1 MLKKRGRQ
9 LVAALMTG
17 VMMLSVAVLPVQAD
31 SISET
36 EQEGK
41 ELQQQKE
48 SAQKEKDSLASQLN
62 QVVSEMQEAEEKLTQ
77 KQDEIKKAQDEL
89 VQAQIQENDQYEA
102 MKVRIKYMYENG
114 NTSLIEILFSAKS
127 MGDLLNKAEYVQ
139 TISEYDRNMLEKYQ
153 KLTKDIEEKEAKL
166 QKEEEE
172 LKVLQND
179 LIEKRDNVNQL
190 LAEKEVQISN
200 LEQQIGENAEK
211 LEKLIKEAE
220 EAKRRQEEAEAAK
233 QAAQAAQQGSS
244 SSSSS
249 SSGNSGSGSG
259 SSTVTGGGTL
269 AYPVANPR
277 ITSGYG
283 YRDAPTAGATSRHDG
298 IDFGGATGTPIYA
311 SESGTVV
318 TAAYNS
324 ARGNYV
330 VINHGNGIQTW
341 YQHCSAVYVSVGQK
355 VSRGQSIAA
364 IGATG
369 IVTGPHLHFEVHVN
383 GSPVNPMNYF

>member
-244 SSSSS
+244 SSSAS

>member
-1 MLKKRGRQ
+1 M
-9 LVAALMTG
+9 
-17 VMMLSVAVLPVQAD
+17 
-31 SISET
+31 
-36 EQEGK
+36 
-41 ELQQQKE
+41 
-48 SAQKEKDSLASQLN
+48 
-62 QVVSEMQEAEEKLTQ
+62 
-77 KQDEIKKAQDEL
+77 
-89 VQAQIQENDQYEA
+89 
-102 MKVRIKYMYENG
+102 
-114 NTSLIEILFSAKS
+114 
-127 MGDLLNKAEYVQ
+127 
-139 TISEYDRNMLEKYQ
+139 
-153 KLTKDIEEKEAKL
+153 
-166 QKEEEE
+166 
-172 LKVLQND
+172 
-179 LIEKRDNVNQL
+179 
-190 LAEKEVQISN
+190 
-200 LEQQIGENAEK
+200 
-211 LEKLIKEAE
+211 
-220 EAKRRQEEAEAAK
+220 
-233 QAAQAAQQGSS
+233 
-244 SSSSS
+244 
-249 SSGNSGSGSG
+249 
-259 SSTVTGGGTL
+259 TGGGTL

>member
-17 VMMLSVAVLPVQAD
+17 VMMLSVAVLLFRLID
-31 SISET
+31 SET

>member
-9 LVAALMTG
+9 LAAALMAG
-17 VMMLSVAVLPVQAD
+17 VMMFSVAVLPVRAD

-190 LAEKEVQISN
+190 LAEKEIQISN

-269 AYPVANPR
+269 AYPVSNPR

>member
-17 VMMLSVAVLPVQAD
+17 VMMLSVAVLPVKAD

>member
-269 AYPVANPR
+269 AYPVSNPR

-318 TAAYNS
+318 TASYNS